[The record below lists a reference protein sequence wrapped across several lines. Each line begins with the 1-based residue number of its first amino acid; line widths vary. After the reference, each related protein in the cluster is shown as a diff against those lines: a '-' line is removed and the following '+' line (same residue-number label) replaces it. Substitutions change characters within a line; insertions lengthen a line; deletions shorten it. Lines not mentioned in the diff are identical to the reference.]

1 MKLQHVPNCFVCGKD
16 NPRGLQTRFK
26 LDGKDRVK
34 AEFFPQ
40 PWQEGGGGALHGG
53 LVCALL
59 DEAMATVVHGTLL
72 GVHAPTVS
80 LEIRISRPVKL
91 TEKKIIVKA
100 ELIDKNERRQLYS
113 ARATIELPDGTV
125 LAFGQGKL
133 LKDKKAQLSPCTVS
147 P

>member
-16 NPRGLQTRFK
+16 NSRGLQTRFK

-40 PWQEGGGGALHGG
+40 PWQEGGNGALHGG

-59 DEAMATVVHGTLL
+59 DEAMATVVHGTLA
-72 GVHAPTVS
+72 VHAPTVS

-91 TEKKIIVKA
+91 IEKKIIVKA
-100 ELIDKNERRQLYS
+100 ELIDKNERRRLYS

-125 LAFGQGKL
+125 LASGQGKF
-133 LKDKKAQLSPCTVS
+133 LKDKKTQLPSYAVS

>member
-40 PWQEGGGGALHGG
+40 PWQEGGISALHGG

-59 DEAMATVVHGTLL
+59 DEAMATVVHRTL

-100 ELIDKNERRQLYS
+100 ELIDKNERRRLYF

-125 LAFGQGKL
+125 LASGQGKF
-133 LKDKKAQLSPCTVS
+133 LKDKKTQLPSYAVS

>member
-1 MKLQHVPNCFVCGKD
+1 MKLEHISNCFVCGKD
-16 NPRGLQTRFK
+16 NPHGLRTRFER
-26 LDGKDRVK
+26 DGDKVK

-40 PWQEGGGGALHGG
+40 PWQEGGNGALHGG

-59 DEAMATVVHGTLL
+59 DEAMATVVNGTL

-80 LEIRISRPVKL
+80 LEIRISKPVKL

-100 ELIDKNERRQLYS
+100 ELIDKNERRRLYS

-125 LAFGQGKL
+125 LAFGQGKF
-133 LKDKKAQLSPCTVS
+133 LKDKKVQLPSCAVS

>member
-1 MKLQHVPNCFVCGKD
+1 MKFKHFPNCFVCGKD
-16 NPRGLQTRFK
+16 NPHGLQTRFK
-26 LDGKDRVK
+26 LDGEDRIK

-40 PWQEGGGGALHGG
+40 SWQEGGAGALHGG

-59 DEAMATVVHGTLL
+59 DEAMAYVVHGTL
-72 GVHAPTVS
+72 GIHASTVS

-100 ELIDKNERRQLYS
+100 ELIDKNERRRLYS

-125 LAFGQGKL
+125 LAFGQGKF
-133 LKDKKAQLSPCTVS
+133 LKDKKTQLPSYAASP
-147 P
+147 

>member
-16 NPRGLQTRFK
+16 NPHGLQTRFK
-26 LDGKDRVK
+26 LDGEDRVK

-40 PWQEGGGGALHGG
+40 PWQEGGASALHGG

-59 DEAMATVVHGTLL
+59 DEAMACVVHGTL

-80 LEIRISRPVKL
+80 LEIRMSKPIKL
-91 TEKKIIVKA
+91 TEKKVIVKA
-100 ELIDKNERRQLYS
+100 ELIDKNERRRLYS

-125 LAFGQGKL
+125 LASGQGRF
-133 LKDKKAQLSPCTVS
+133 LKDKKAQLPSCVASP
-147 P
+147 

>member
-1 MKLQHVPNCFVCGKD
+1 MKLHHVPNCFVCGKD
-16 NPRGLQTRFK
+16 NPHGLQTRFE
-26 LDGKDRVK
+26 LDGDKVR

-40 PWQEGGGGALHGG
+40 PWHEGGGGAIHGG

-59 DEAMATVVHGTLL
+59 DEAMATVVHGTL

-91 TEKKIIVKA
+91 AEKKIIVKA
-100 ELIDKNERRQLYS
+100 ELTDKNERHRLYF

-125 LAFGQGKL
+125 LASGQGKL
-133 LKDKKAQLSPCTVS
+133 LKDKKAQLVSHAVS

>member
-1 MKLQHVPNCFVCGKD
+1 MKLQHKPNCFVCGKD
-16 NPRGLQTRFK
+16 NLRGLQTGFE
-26 LDGKDRVK
+26 LDGKNRVK

-40 PWQEGGGGALHGG
+40 PWQEGSAGALHGG

-59 DEAMATVVHGTLL
+59 DEAMASVVNETL

-80 LEIRISRPVKL
+80 LEIRISRPIKL
-91 TEKKIIVKA
+91 TEEKIIVAA
-100 ELIDKNERRQLYS
+100 ELIDKNEKRRLYS

-125 LAFGQGKL
+125 LASGQGKFL
-133 LKDKKAQLSPCTVS
+133 ESKKEPVSSRTVL